1 MDIILAST
9 SPYRRALL
17 ERLQL
22 PFRSLDPGVDE
33 TPRPGESP
41 PALAR
46 RLALEKARAVADRH
60 PRALVIGSDQV
71 AACNGCFLP
80 KPGTP
85 ANARRQLL
93 DSAGREVL
101 FYTAVALVTS
111 GGQRERCHLETTTA
125 RFRPLSASQ
134 VEVYL
139 AREEPFDCAGSFK
152 VEGLGIALFEGI
164 EGRDP
169 SALEGLPLIALT
181 DLLAEAGVDVLR
193 P

>member
-17 ERLQL
+17 ERLLL
-22 PFRSLDPGVDE
+22 PFRSLAPGIDE
-33 TPRPGESP
+33 TPHPGESP

-46 RLALEKARAVADRH
+46 RLALAKARAVADRH

-71 AACNGCFLP
+71 AARNGRFLP
-80 KPGTP
+80 KPGNLE
-85 ANARRQLL
+85 NARRQLL
-93 DSAGREVL
+93 DSVGREVL
-101 FYTAVALVTS
+101 FYTAVALVFP
-111 GGQRERCHLETTTA
+111 GDQRERCHVETTAA
-125 RFRPLSASQ
+125 RFRQLTPSQ
-134 VEVYL
+134 VEGYL

-164 EGRDP
+164 AGRDP

-181 DLLAEAGVDVLR
+181 DLLAEAGVEILR